1 MRGAFIRAWPP
12 GSMPA
17 SEAVSARPRPL
28 IGELWFQVLIG
39 TLGGTALAI
48 ADPALG
54 VQMKPFGDAF
64 IALVRML
71 VGPIV
76 FCTVVHGI
84 AGMGDLKRAGRV
96 ALKAIVYF
104 EAVTT
109 LALAVGLT
117 TANWWKPGNGM
128 KIDPTT
134 LDAHAIT
141 GYAAQ
146 AKRQTVIEY
155 LLGIIPDTFIGAFA
169 QPNVLQVLLVSI
181 LFAAALGAAGEREK
195 PLADL
200 IGQISGIFFR
210 IVEFVMRLAPVGAF
224 GAIAFTVGK
233 FGPATLASLGT
244 LIAEFTLVCL
254 AFVLVVFGL
263 ILRGLGISLFK
274 LLFYIRD
281 EMLIVAATTS
291 TEAVLPRVIEKMRG
305 VGCDESVVGLVV
317 PAGYSLNLDG
327 TCLYLAT
334 VTVFLAQATGT
345 TLSWEQE
352 LGLMAVMLLTSKG
365 AAGVAGV
372 GVVVL
377 AATLA
382 SSNAIPVASVAII
395 LGVHRLLAEG
405 LTFVNLVGNCTA
417 TLVVSRWEGAIDRD
431 MLFARLG
438 RTAS

>member
-1 MRGAFIRAWPP
+1 
-12 GSMPA
+12 MPA
-17 SEAVSARPRPL
+17 SDDTPARSRPL
-28 IGELWFQVLIG
+28 VGELWFQVLIG
-39 TLGGTALAI
+39 TLGGIALAI

-71 VGPIV
+71 IGPVI

-96 ALKAIVYF
+96 ALKAIIYF

-109 LALAVGLT
+109 LALAVGLI
-117 TANWWKPGNGM
+117 TANWLKPGIGM
-128 KIDPTT
+128 KIDPAT
-134 LDAHAIT
+134 LDVHAIT

-146 AKRQTVIEY
+146 AKHQTIVEY

-181 LFAAALGAAGEREK
+181 LFAAALGAMGERGK
-195 PLADL
+195 PLANL
-200 IGQISGIFFR
+200 IGQISGVFFR

-233 FGPATLASLGT
+233 FGPAALASLGT

-254 AFVLVVFGL
+254 AFVLVVFGF
-263 ILRGLGISLFK
+263 ILRALGLSLFR
-274 LLFYIRD
+274 LLITIRD
-281 EMLIVAATTS
+281 EILIVAATTS
-291 TEAVLPRVIEKMRG
+291 TEAVLPRVIEKMRD
-305 VGCDESVVGLVV
+305 VGCDESVVELVV

-345 TLSWEQE
+345 PLSWEQE

-372 GVVVL
+372 GIVVL

-417 TLVVSRWEGAIDRD
+417 TLVVSRWEGAVDRD
-431 MLFARLG
+431 ILFARLG
-438 RTAS
+438 RARTAS